1 MHLGPTC
8 HTNLHTLRDVALSGK
23 VPLLIFAHLKF
34 SLSLSMWKSTE
45 CPLWLQLIPVLRAGL
60 VLLESAQTVLPAAV
74 TYHVGYVRDEKT
86 LEVRIMKWKFSRTDM
101 GNGSERTT
109 HGQR

>member
-1 MHLGPTC
+1 MQYPTVNPSHKQFLC
-8 HTNLHTLRDVALSGK
+8 RTSFK
-23 VPLLIFAHLKF
+23 
-34 SLSLSMWKSTE
+34 

-86 LEVRIMKWKFSRTDM
+86 LEVRILKIQISADRQ
-101 GNGSERTT
+101 G
-109 HGQR
+109 